1 MKESLLEYQFRK
13 EIEKKTKDKVN
24 MYMYSSIV
32 D

>member
-1 MKESLLEYQFRK
+1 MKESLLEHQFRK